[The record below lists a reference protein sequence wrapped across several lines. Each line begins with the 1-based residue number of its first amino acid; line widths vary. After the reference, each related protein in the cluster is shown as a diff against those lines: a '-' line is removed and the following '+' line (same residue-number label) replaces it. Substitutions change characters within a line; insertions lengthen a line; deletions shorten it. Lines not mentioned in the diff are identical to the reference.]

1 MMKTPLVVAAVLFGA
16 VCLTNAQDAV
26 FVAPAQEERQ
36 IEQREVIRRA
46 PGLQGIIAQILRV
59 ANPLQLINPL
69 APSYYGTGEQN
80 VSSDKDFSASY
91 YDSTEL
97 TVFGVDW

>member
-1 MMKTPLVVAAVLFGA
+1 MKTPLIFAALLFGA
-16 VCLTNAQDAV
+16 ICLASAQDAV
-26 FVAPAQEERQ
+26 FVIPAQEEPP
-36 IEQREVIRRA
+36 IEQRDLRPRV
-46 PGLQGIIAQILRV
+46 PGLQGIVAQILRV

-80 VSSDKDFSASY
+80 ISTDKDFSASY

-97 TVFGVDW
+97 TLFGVAW